1 MWFVYLW
8 HPTLAL
14 FKLQIHL
21 FPSLSFR
28 LGNSFHTQT
37 HRQTDKSTISYKYK
51 RLSRL
56 NNSFSTCNCSSLPSC
71 TLTPTQP
78 TYNQNQPQPQPA
90 TMSSRSPYGKVQ
102 VHQEDDINSSYSY
115 SSDPYSSSGSS
126 SRSHSSSSGNYRAYG
141 ASESH
146 QVNASSQTPPLTLA
160 SAKHTSGVRRSG
172 QNLVIQHNAVGYT
185 HGDPSPGYVGGYSRT
200 N

>member
-1 MWFVYLW
+1 MDFVPDMGRRPFLSPCPLPRRLILGEVGGGPGTEVLWLWFVYLW

-37 HRQTDKSTISYKYK
+37 QRQTDQSTISYKYK

-78 TYNQNQPQPQPA
+78 TYNQKA
-90 TMSSRSPYGKVQ
+90 TTTTTRNHELS
-102 VHQEDDINSSYSY
+102 I
-115 SSDPYSSSGSS
+115 
-126 SRSHSSSSGNYRAYG
+126 
-141 ASESH
+141 
-146 QVNASSQTPPLTLA
+146 TLR
-160 SAKHTSGVRRSG
+160 KG
-172 QNLVIQHNAVGYT
+172 
-185 HGDPSPGYVGGYSRT
+185 PSPPRGRHQQLLQLLFRPLQLLW
-200 N
+200 